1 MIKDIIDSG
10 QIYDSE
16 PDWKAIAED
25 RAQAIS
31 DLCNRAWG
39 AVYGKEHETE
49 WEYPAQAIR
58 HLIQAYREV
67 KATLAASRAVN
78 R

>member
-1 MIKDIIDSG
+1 MT
-10 QIYDSE
+10 QTNSE

-25 RAQAIS
+25 RAQTID

-67 KATLAASRAVN
+67 KATLAYMGIKVSRDP
-78 R
+78 RYSSE